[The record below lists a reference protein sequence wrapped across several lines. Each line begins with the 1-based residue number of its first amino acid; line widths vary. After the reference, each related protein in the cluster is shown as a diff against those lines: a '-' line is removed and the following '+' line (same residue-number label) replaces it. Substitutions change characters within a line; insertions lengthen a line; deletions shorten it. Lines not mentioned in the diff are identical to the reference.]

1 MNSKDL
7 LNNIVEDTK
16 VAVTAQFDRNFER
29 KAFFDR
35 KWKGTNHPNSK
46 GSLLLRTGRL
56 RKSINKPRAGNAEI
70 NWRSNL
76 AYASL
81 QNEGGEVKVTAKM
94 KSFFWAMYY
103 KSAGAV
109 SFSIK
114 KKKANNTARN
124 KKLTAEAAKWKAL
137 ALQKVGAVMNVE
149 QRQFIGWHPVVDQ
162 TINKVVDYNMEE
174 YNKSIINKL
183 KK

>member
-35 KWKGTNHPNSK
+35 KWKEPKHPNRK
-46 GSLLLRTGRL
+46 GSLLLRSGRM
-56 RKSINKPRAGNAEI
+56 RKSLNKPRSGSGQI

-76 AYASL
+76 PYASL
-81 QNEGGEVKVTAKM
+81 QNEGGEVKVTRQMQK
-94 KSFFWAMYY
+94 FFWAMYY
-103 KSAGAV
+103 QASGGV

-114 KKKANNTARN
+114 KKKANNT
-124 KKLTAEAAKWKAL
+124 KKNRELNAEAMKWRAL
-137 ALQKVGAVMNVE
+137 ALQKVGTVMNVK

-162 TINKVVDYNMEE
+162 TIAKVVDYNMEE
-174 YNKSIINKL
+174 VNKSIINKL
-183 KK
+183 KP

>member
-1 MNSKDL
+1 MTSKDL

-35 KWKGTNHPNSK
+35 KWKGTNYPNSK
-46 GSLLLRTGRL
+46 GSLLLRSGRL
-56 RKSINKPRAGNAEI
+56 RKGINKPRAGNAEI

-94 KSFFWAMYY
+94 KSFFWAMFY
-103 KSAGAV
+103 
-109 SFSIK
+109 
-114 KKKANNTARN
+114 KANGGAKSGSKGR
-124 KKLTAEAAKWKAL
+124 KQKLTAEAEKWKAL